1 MDRSTPTPRDV
12 NYEFIIRGKG
22 TDISTSFCEPII
34 IPTDIYEAKIGL
46 KGFVFYNSIPN
57 VTQDVNNKISIKV
70 PGDDDESSG
79 AIIGDDDDDDN
90 SSACGGGGGE
100 RTDIDSNA
108 FVTYSLETGAYEIST
123 INSQLQELLSQKYPK
138 LKTLT
143 DDFKLIGNDATGK
156 AEFIVKKAG
165 YGVSF
170 NVEGSICTL
179 LGFNKDDIFENQ
191 GRFVAGK
198 IVDICPVTQLIF
210 NTNVSESNYIN
221 DMETPFVYNCS
232 IDVPPGYRISREIN
246 NISYKNLTTN
256 QISFL
261 RVWVTDQVGR
271 PVNIRDDELLV
282 TLSLKLEKLWTKVEV
297 TDRK

>member
-46 KGFVFYNSIPN
+46 KGFVCYNSIPN
-57 VTQDVNNKISIKV
+57 VTQDVNNKISIRV
-70 PGDDDESSG
+70 PDDDKS
-79 AIIGDDDDDDN
+79 AIIGEDDDNEDGN

>member
-1 MDRSTPTPRDV
+1 MDRSTPPRDV

-70 PGDDDESSG
+70 PGDDDES
-79 AIIGDDDDDDN
+79 AIIGDDDDDGN

>member
-1 MDRSTPTPRDV
+1 M
-12 NYEFIIRGKG
+12 
-22 TDISTSFCEPII
+22 
-34 IPTDIYEAKIGL
+34 
-46 KGFVFYNSIPN
+46 
-57 VTQDVNNKISIKV
+57 
-70 PGDDDESSG
+70 
-79 AIIGDDDDDDN
+79 
-90 SSACGGGGGE
+90 
-100 RTDIDSNA
+100 
-108 FVTYSLETGAYEIST
+108 
-123 INSQLQELLSQKYPK
+123 
-138 LKTLT
+138 KTLT

-165 YGVSF
+165 YGVNF
-170 NVEGSICTL
+170 NVEGSICAL

>member
-70 PGDDDESSG
+70 PGDDDES
-79 AIIGDDDDDDN
+79 AIIGDDDDDGN

>member
-46 KGFVFYNSIPN
+46 KGFVCYNSIPN
-57 VTQDVNNKISIKV
+57 VTQDVNNKISIRV
-70 PGDDDESSG
+70 PDDDKS
-79 AIIGDDDDDDN
+79 AIIGGDDDDEDGN

-170 NVEGSICTL
+170 NVEGSICAL
-179 LGFNKDDIFENQ
+179 LGFNKDNIFENQ

>member
-1 MDRSTPTPRDV
+1 MDRSTPPPRDV

-70 PGDDDESSG
+70 PDEST
-79 AIIGDDDDDDN
+79 IGDDDDGN
-90 SSACGGGGGE
+90 SSGGE

-170 NVEGSICTL
+170 NVEGSICAL

>member
-1 MDRSTPTPRDV
+1 MDRSTPPPRDV

-46 KGFVFYNSIPN
+46 KGFVCYNSIPN

-70 PGDDDESSG
+70 PPDDDGES
-79 AIIGDDDDDDN
+79 AIGDD
-90 SSACGGGGGE
+90 GGG
-100 RTDIDSNA
+100 SNA
-108 FVTYSLETGAYEIST
+108 SYVTYSLETGAYEISA
-123 INSQLQELLSQKYPK
+123 INRQLQELLSQKYPK

-170 NVEGSICTL
+170 NVEGSICAL

>member
-46 KGFVFYNSIPN
+46 KGFVCYNSIPN
-57 VTQDVNNKISIKV
+57 VTQDVNNKISIRV
-70 PGDDDESSG
+70 PDDDKS
-79 AIIGDDDDDDN
+79 AIIGDDDDNEDGN

-123 INSQLQELLSQKYPK
+123 INSQLQGLLSQKYPK

-271 PVNIRDDELLV
+271 LVNIRNDELLV
-282 TLSLKLEKLWTKVEV
+282 ILSLKLE
-297 TDRK
+297 